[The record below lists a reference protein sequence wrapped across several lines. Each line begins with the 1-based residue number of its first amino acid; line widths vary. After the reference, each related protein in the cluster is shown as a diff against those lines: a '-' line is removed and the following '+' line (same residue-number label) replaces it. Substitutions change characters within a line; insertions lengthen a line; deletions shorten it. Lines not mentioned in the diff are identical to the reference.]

1 MSDNSRYI
9 NGPYTNLRQTENFI
23 ATPTVE
29 IVKLWSFTSMNWQG
43 SRVEKNTLAQRV
55 QMRRIL
61 LTNDGGLVVKLA
73 RLT

>member
-1 MSDNSRYI
+1 MALI
-9 NGPYTNLRQTENFI
+9 QTYAKPKNFI
-23 ATPTVE
+23 ATPAVE

-43 SRVEKNTLAQRV
+43 SRVEKNTLAQKV

>member
-1 MSDNSRYI
+1 MALI
-9 NGPYTNLRQTENFI
+9 QTYAKPKNFI

-43 SRVEKNTLAQRV
+43 SRVEKNTLAQKV